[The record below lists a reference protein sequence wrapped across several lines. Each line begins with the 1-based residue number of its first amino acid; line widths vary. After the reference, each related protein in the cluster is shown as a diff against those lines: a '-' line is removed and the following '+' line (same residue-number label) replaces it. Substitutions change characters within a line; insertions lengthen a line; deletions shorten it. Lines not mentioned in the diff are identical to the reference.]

1 LEASI
6 SINTALIFYGAI
18 AIISFLVGY
27 LIRKMSAEGKINQA
41 EKLANKIISEA
52 EKVADGKVKEA
63 KLEARDELYQ
73 ARIEFDKVSKERRN
87 ELSVLEKRLMQKEE
101 NIERKVD
108 LLDKKEKD
116 LYHKELSL
124 TETEKVNKERQVEL
138 DTLIQKEKD
147 ELQRVAGLS
156 VQDAKNMLMHK
167 IEEEVK
173 YDANLFIKKTEDELK
188 ETCDRKAKE
197 IISTAISRCAA
208 DFTVET
214 TVTTVNLPSDEMK
227 GRIIGREG
235 RNIRTLEQETGVDI
249 IIDDTPEAVV
259 ISGFDGVRREIAR
272 MTLEKLIVDGR
283 IHPARIEDVCAKT
296 KKEMEKILKDRGE
309 AAILDTGLMGIHP
322 EIVRLLG
329 RLYYRTSYGQNVL
342 RHSVESASLMGTM
355 AAELGLDIKLAK
367 RIGLLHDIGKAVDH
381 EVEGSHAVIG
391 ADLAK
396 KYGENQEV
404 VHSIRAHHHDEEPST
419 PYAVLCEAADAI
431 SAARPGVRGE
441 TVETYVQRLEK
452 LEAISNQFAG
462 VGKSFAIQA
471 GRELRVMVE
480 PEKINDIQI
489 AGLARDIS
497 KKIQEELDYP
507 GQIKVTVIRETRSTE
522 YAK

>member
-1 LEASI
+1 MDASI

-18 AIISFLVGY
+18 AVISFIIGY
-27 LIRKMSAEGKINQA
+27 LMRKMSSEGKLNQA
-41 EKLANKIISEA
+41 EKLAKKIISEA
-52 EKVADGKVKEA
+52 EKEADGKVKEA

-73 ARIEFDKVSKERRN
+73 ARIDFDKESKERRQ

-101 NIERKVD
+101 NIDRKVD

-116 LYHKELSL
+116 LYHRELVVSEKDTQNREKKE
-124 TETEKVNKERQVEL
+124 EL
-138 DTLIQKEKD
+138 EALIQKEKD
-147 ELQRVAGLS
+147 ELQRVAGLTA
-156 VQDAKNMLMHK
+156 QDAKNMLLRK

-173 YDANLFIKKTEDELK
+173 YEANVLIKRTEDETK
-188 ETCDRKAKE
+188 ETCERKAKE

-214 TVTTVNLPSDEMK
+214 TVSTVSLPSDEMK

-259 ISGFDGVRREIAR
+259 ISGFDPVRREIAR
-272 MTLEKLIVDGR
+272 MSLEKLIVDGR
-283 IHPARIEDVCAKT
+283 IHPARIEDVCAKM
-296 KKEMEKILKDRGE
+296 KKEMEKILKERGE
-309 AAILDTGLMGIHP
+309 AAVLDTGLMGVHP

-342 RHSVESASLMGTM
+342 RHSLESASVMGTM

-391 ADLAK
+391 AELAK

-404 VHSIRAHHHDEEPST
+404 IHSIRAHHHDEDPQT
-419 PYAVLCEAADAI
+419 LYAVLIEAADAI

-452 LEAISNQFAG
+452 LEGIANQFSG
-462 VGKSFAIQA
+462 VQKTFAIQA

-480 PEKINDIQI
+480 PEKINDIE
-489 AGLARDIS
+489 AVGLARDIS
-497 KKIQEELDYP
+497 HKIQDELDYP
-507 GQIKVTVIRETRSTE
+507 GQIKVTVIRETRTID